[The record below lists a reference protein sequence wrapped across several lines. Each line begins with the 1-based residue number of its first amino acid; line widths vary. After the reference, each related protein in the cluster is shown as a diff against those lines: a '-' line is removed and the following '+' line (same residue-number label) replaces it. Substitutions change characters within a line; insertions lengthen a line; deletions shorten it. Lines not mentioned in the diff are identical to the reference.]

1 MNIKKEIAKIHVLKK
16 LYQLTEEE
24 LYLHVQVWTG
34 SDSISKLTKVQAWT
48 VIKTLEAKYNPQKP
62 KPRRHTTIRSNSN
75 VIALM
80 TPDQREYLEDLIGK
94 INRSTVY
101 VLTIEGMA
109 QRQFKKSEK
118 LLTRN
123 DARILT
129 EAAKSILDRVSNPK
143 PRTDNND

>member
-1 MNIKKEIAKIHVLKK
+1 MSAIKKEISKIFVLKK

-24 LYLHVQVWTG
+24 LYLHVKNETN
-34 SDSISKLTKVQAWT
+34 SDSISKLTKPQAWK
-48 VIKTLEAKYNPQKP
+48 VINSLEKKYNPQKP
-62 KPRRHTTIRSNSN
+62 KPRRYTTIRSNSN

-94 INRSTVY
+94 INASTKY
-101 VLTIEGMA
+101 KLSLEGMA

-129 EAAKSILDRVSNPK
+129 EAAKSILDRSK
-143 PRTDNND
+143 K

>member
-1 MNIKKEIAKIHVLKK
+1 MSEIKKEIAKIHVLKK

-24 LYLHVQVWTG
+24 LYLHVKNETN
-34 SDSISKLTKVQAWT
+34 SDSISKLTKPQAWK
-48 VIKTLEAKYNPQKP
+48 VIKSLETKYNPQKP
-62 KPRRHTTIRSNSN
+62 KPRRYTTIRSNSN

-94 INRSTVY
+94 INASTNY
-101 VLTIEGMA
+101 KMSLEGMA

-129 EAAKSILDRVSNPK
+129 EAAKSILDRSK
-143 PRTDNND
+143 K

>member
-1 MNIKKEIAKIHVLKK
+1 MSAIKKEIAKIHVLKK

-24 LYLHVQVWTG
+24 LYLHVKNETN
-34 SDSISKLTKVQAWT
+34 SDSISKLTKPQAWK

-62 KPRRHTTIRSNSN
+62 KPRRYTTIRSNSN

-94 INRSTVY
+94 INASTKY
-101 VLTIEGMA
+101 KMSLEGMA

-123 DARILT
+123 EARILT
-129 EAAKSILDRVSNPK
+129 EAAKSILTRNTK
-143 PRTDNND
+143 PVGAE